1 MKIRLVN
8 KNEYTMVRD
17 FYYALIDAMENAKY
31 KPGWQ
36 KDIYPT
42 QQFLIDSIERHEL
55 YVGEIDGCIVSCM
68 AVNHLYNDGYKNI
81 QWSVSAKDSELF
93 VIHAL
98 GVHPAYANKGIA
110 KQMVQKVIDMARI
123 HDIKTIRLDILG
135 GNLPAEKAYTKMG
148 FQYLDTV
155 RMFYEDTGWT
165 DYKLF
170 EYIVHRQ

>member
-1 MKIRLVN
+1 MRKVN
-8 KNEYTMVRD
+8 R
-17 FYYALIDAMENAKY
+17 
-31 KPGWQ
+31 
-36 KDIYPT
+36 
-42 QQFLIDSIERHEL
+42 R
-55 YVGEIDGCIVSCM
+55 
-68 AVNHLYNDGYKNI
+68 
-81 QWSVSAKDSELF
+81 
-93 VIHAL
+93 
-98 GVHPAYANKGIA
+98 